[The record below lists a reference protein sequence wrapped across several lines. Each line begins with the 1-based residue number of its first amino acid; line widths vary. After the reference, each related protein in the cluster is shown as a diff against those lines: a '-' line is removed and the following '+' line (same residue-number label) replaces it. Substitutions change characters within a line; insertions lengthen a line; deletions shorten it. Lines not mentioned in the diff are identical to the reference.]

1 MRTAVHGAGGAPA
14 FPHSPRD
21 EPAASYKYRRELLSV
36 HVQTAL
42 RVVARAEVMALRRQ
56 TCVRMLASGAALLRF
71 HDSMSS
77 YPTLRTYTRYANA
90 LALSANVPKGGN
102 AGRTLRG
109 TIQQLCTRWC
119 RVASE
124 CSWSSSALL
133 RGVIYGQ
140 AAFPRPGAADHRRPS
155 RAVWLLGSR
164 FFVATVYIPGHLQ
177 PFELVKNVPPEL
189 AKLCG
194 TSRRSARP
202 RRTSTSTRG
211 TLASPTFTGGSATCS
226 PT

>member
-155 RAVWLLGSR
+155 RAVWLLAVLCR
-164 FFVATVYIPGHLQ
+164 HCVHPG
-177 PFELVKNVPPEL
+177 
-189 AKLCG
+189 
-194 TSRRSARP
+194 
-202 RRTSTSTRG
+202 
-211 TLASPTFTGGSATCS
+211 ASPAVRAGQECAARAR
-226 PT
+226 